1 MLNLWGYRLGNGSLQ
16 MGYKRGS
23 STAQFTYV
31 VQETISHFLDGGT
44 NPILVA
50 LDMTMAFD
58 KCRFDN
64 LFKKIESKLPP
75 SVVRVLI
82 VAYER
87 QYA

>member
-1 MLNLWGYRLGNGSLQ
+1 

-23 STAQFTYV
+23 STAQCTYV

-44 NPILVA
+44 NPIMVA

-58 KCRFDN
+58 KCRFDI
-64 LFKKIESKLPP
+64 LFLKIEAKLPP

-82 VAYER
+82 FVYQR
-87 QYA
+87 QYAWVC